1 MNLPEPSSAAF
12 HALVT
17 VLNKDWGVSA
27 PSGDTPTSD
36 WETVRAALEERIL
49 ELLRRNPQ
57 KLATAMYL
65 LDIQERRFAEAMDQ
79 PTMEDRAHA
88 LSCVVMER
96 ESEKIR
102 TRWKYSRPDSLDT

>member
-1 MNLPEPSSAAF
+1 MNSPEPGSTDF
-12 HALVT
+12 QALVT
-17 VLNKDWGVSA
+17 VLKKDWGVSS
-27 PSGDTPTSD
+27 PTGGTPMCD

-49 ELLRRNPQ
+49 ELLRKNPR
-57 KLATAMYL
+57 KLATTMYL

-79 PTMEDRAHA
+79 PTMEDRAYT

-102 TRWKYSRPDSLDT
+102 TRWKYGRPDSLDT

>member
-1 MNLPEPSSAAF
+1 MNSPEPSSPDF
-12 HALVT
+12 QALVT
-17 VLNKDWGVSA
+17 VLNKDWGVSS
-27 PSGDTPTSD
+27 PSGGTPLSD